1 MDLLIK
7 ERGWRT
13 LLSLDVLD
21 AEVKN
26 NPNLVLIQLLSVY
39 EHDMD
44 INALAIAL
52 RGGASPNIYV
62 KFNPIYWKEKYR
74 FVGKRLH
81 LLIFAAHTLFVR
93 RVKNDV
99 ALDALMLLI
108 SAGAMLEASAV
119 REHKC
124 VIDGPF
130 KNRSNVVVSVA
141 EVISD
146 LYTVDDITSRGRYR
160 SMHLLSKIDLISSS
174 CVDLIERRL
183 NDLLRQRLR
192 RGSVSSCGRDSLYSS
207 AIKCKNRSAIAVI
220 SEETAS
226 PVPYWLRA
234 SIREGGM
241 KEFPIFSQQE
251 KSRIKRALLRLKM
264 DTVNKNSGKNDVS
277 GGDSP
282 ISEDIPIA
290 NPKMFNRYVTELV
303 GIRAYVDAE
312 GNRWVFPVSIHAEL
326 VRTRMNP
333 YTQKPIP
340 DAFINDVRRYK
351 DAYDDVMIDVR
362 SLITVEDVN
371 QLLADDEKLLSNR
384 VEWIKHRYSNV
395 RDPNSIR
402 TILDRAVT
410 IPYDCRHLFNGDE
423 QKEKIDMCKIKTISA
438 DPSRLYECQR

>member
-21 AEVKN
+21 AEIKN

-74 FVGKRLH
+74 FAGKRLH
-81 LLIFAAHTLFVR
+81 ILVFAAHTLFAR

-108 SAGAMLEASAV
+108 SAGATLEASAV

-130 KNRSNVVVSVA
+130 KNHSNVVVSVA

-146 LYTVDDITSRGRYR
+146 LYTIDDITSRGRYR
-160 SMHLLSKIDLISSS
+160 FMHLLSKVDLISSS
-174 CVDLIERRL
+174 CVDLIEHRL
-183 NDLLRQRLR
+183 NDLLRQRLK
-192 RGSVSSCGRDSLYSS
+192 RGSVSSCDRDSLYSS
-207 AIKCKNRSAIAVI
+207 AIRCKNRNAVAVI
-220 SEETAS
+220 SEETGS

-234 SIREGGM
+234 SVREGGM

-251 KSRIKRALLRLKM
+251 KSRMKRALLRLKR
-264 DTVNKNSGKNDVS
+264 DTVKNEKDGDATSSND
-277 GGDSP
+277 P
-282 ISEDIPIA
+282 PIA
-290 NPKMFNRYVTELV
+290 NPMMFNRYVTELV
-303 GIRAYVDAE
+303 GIKKYVDAD

-340 DAFINDVRRYK
+340 DAFINEVKRYK
-351 DAYDDVMIDVR
+351 DTYDDVMIDVR
-362 SLITVEDVN
+362 SLITDDDVN
-371 QLLADDEKLLSNR
+371 QLLTDDEKLLDNR

-395 RDPNSIR
+395 RDPNSVRI
-402 TILDRAVT
+402 ILDRAVT
-410 IPYDCRHLFNGDE
+410 IPCDCQHLFNGDE
-423 QKEKIDMCKIKTISA
+423 QREKIDICKMRTISA